1 MILRSSNPTALDR
14 PALAPS
20 TQSHIRLMP
29 HRRFMKD
36 EDMLFSITPKLLDC
50 LHTFCQVRAE
60 AGAPLHE

>member
-1 MILRSSNPTALDR
+1 
-14 PALAPS
+14 
-20 TQSHIRLMP
+20 
-29 HRRFMKD
+29 MKD